1 MQKGELQCSGRGWV
15 VFGYV
20 SIFAFYLRGTG
31 ASKCMRCRA
40 SRVAAWKL
48 DCKLSFVGFAGNGQE
63 VKVCN
68 LYFAGL
74 EFN

>member
-1 MQKGELQCSGRGWV
+1 MQKGELQCNGRRCV

-31 ASKCMRCRA
+31 ASKCMRCMA
-40 SRVAAWKL
+40 SLVAAWKL
-48 DCKLSFVGFAGNGQE
+48 DCKLSFGCFAGNGRE